1 MFGELN
7 TEAMT
12 SLVVAIVLM
21 LIIIAPMYCCQVSNE
36 EYEKIVAKM
45 KENKRKLILKG
56 MDAGVRAKQN

>member
-7 TEAMT
+7 SEAMT

-56 MDAGVRAKQN
+56 MHASVRAKQN